1 MSSKSL
7 RNGKERI
14 GPAAGGA
21 DSDVAAGTVTHFDSD
36 MVLNAYAVVINLQ
49 SVIKESE
56 KYIYTRD
63 KSVIPLV
70 LESRNGYLTALDNL
84 ESLEKK
90 EENKEL
96 IQKVR
101 AALTKGR
108 EANAKVFEAVEK
120 GDIQTAVR
128 IFNTTVEPTV
138 QKVQRMIPELLNRA
152 KIQGLV
158 TELVDRAAAIS
169 RFDFEKILYA
179 NTVLINLQA
188 LLKETGKI
196 VYTKDPSSIP
206 IVLKHRAKYLDA
218 LDNLEKLATDPEE
231 KEIITKLAAA
241 LAVGRQANNKLF
253 DAVASGNIDEALS
266 LFSSIVD
273 PTIHKV
279 KQSVTEL
286 GKRSL
291 PYKRRSVEP
300 AGILDGS
307 ENIYRILDSLHE
319 GVMILDA
326 DSTITYLNPA
336 YTNILGVP
344 KETILWKKLSDIEP
358 QAKAL
363 RALETK
369 QPITGGYDVLKKIG
383 KHFLFDADLITRTG
397 SVVGL
402 VIIIR
407 EISDVIKLNKIIKQY
422 EKADDAPEL
431 TKDKLPPAFK
441 RIIGSNPKF
450 VKTLWFTS
458 QVSPTEAPVLLEG
471 ESGVGKELFACA
483 IHNTS
488 SRSKKSMVSINCAAI
503 PESLYE
509 SELFGYEEGA
519 FTGAKKSGKPGKFE
533 LASGGTL
540 FLDEIG
546 EMPLNMQSKL
556 LRVLQEGNIDPL
568 GGTRQIPV
576 DTRIIAATNKNLA
589 ELVEEKKFRQDLF
602 YRLNVIDIKIPSLRE
617 RIEDIPELAEE
628 FIRQYNSDVKLSAEV
643 LNAFYKYPWQGNV
656 RELKNVIYRA
666 VILCQGREIVLQ
678 DLPACFLDSIS
689 AVADE
694 TNQPATEN
702 RSLLKG
708 FVAESEKEKI
718 LMTLTECSDNRSKA
732 MEMLGIS
739 RRTFY
744 KKLKKYGIA

>member
-1 MSSKSL
+1 MASKSL
-7 RNGKERI
+7 PGKRKRI
-14 GPAAGGA
+14 SPAAGET
-21 DSDVAAGTVTHFDSD
+21 DSDTAVNTVTHFDSE

-70 LESRNGYLTALDNL
+70 LESRSGYLAALDKL
-84 ESLEKK
+84 GSLERK

-96 IQKVR
+96 IQNVR
-101 AALTKGR
+101 TALTKAR

-128 IFNTTVEPTV
+128 IFTTTVAPTV
-138 QKVQRMIPELLNRA
+138 QKVQGMIPELLNRA

-188 LLKETGKI
+188 LLTETAKI

-206 IVLKHRAKYLDA
+206 LVLRHRAKYLDA

-241 LAVGRQANNKLF
+241 LAVGRAANNKLF
-253 DAVASGNIDEALS
+253 DAVATGKIDEAMS
-266 LFSSIVD
+266 LFSTIVD
-273 PTIHKV
+273 PTLHKV
-279 KQSVTEL
+279 KESVTEL

-291 PYKRRSVEP
+291 PLKMRSAEST
-300 AGILDGS
+300 GILDGS
-307 ENIYRILDSLHE
+307 ENIYRVLDSLHE

-336 YTNILGVP
+336 YTSILGVP
-344 KETILWKKLSDIEP
+344 TQSILWKKLSDIEP
-358 QAKAL
+358 QSKAL

-369 QPITGGYDVLKKIG
+369 QPITGGYDVLKNIG
-383 KHFLFDADLITRTG
+383 KHFLFDANLITRTG

-407 EISDVIKLNKIIKQY
+407 EISDVIELNKIIKQY
-422 EKADDAPEL
+422 EKSDDSSEL
-431 TKDKLPPAFK
+431 TKDKLPVAFK

-450 VKTLWFTS
+450 VKTLWFAS

-471 ESGVGKELFACA
+471 ESGVGKELFAWA

-488 SRSKKSMVSINCAAI
+488 PRSKKPMISINCAAI

-519 FTGAKKSGKPGKFE
+519 FTGARKSGKPGKFE

-540 FLDEIG
+540 FLDEIA

-556 LRVLQEGNIDPL
+556 LRVLQEGNVDPL
-568 GGTRQIPV
+568 GGTKQIPI

-589 ELVEEKKFRQDLF
+589 ELVDEKKFRQDLF
-602 YRLNVIDIKIPSLRE
+602 YRLNVINIKIPSLRE
-617 RIEDIPELAEE
+617 RTEDIPELAEE
-628 FIRQYNSDVKLSAEV
+628 FIRQYNSDVKPSPEV
-643 LNAFYKYPWQGNV
+643 LNAFFKYPWQGNV

-678 DLPACFLDSIS
+678 DLPACFMDSIS
-689 AVADE
+689 KASDSTDE
-694 TNQPATEN
+694 PAAE
-702 RSLLKG
+702 SPSHLKG

-718 LMTLTECSDNRSKA
+718 LLTLTQCSGNRSKA
-732 MEMLGIS
+732 METLGIS

-744 KKLKKYGIA
+744 KKLKKYNIA